1 MHVSKHAQRFSIR
14 MTTLSSA
21 MAVAVPMAMAAPQT
35 LELWRHETGNIAEI
49 EVSEAAVERFNR
61 SQDRWRVEMSMIPE
75 GAYTETVTSAAVA
88 GDLPCLLYIDQPV
101 APNFAWAGFLRP
113 LDGLVDQAALDG
125 LIATAKGTY
134 DGRIYSAGQYEVA
147 LSLLSRRSVL
157 EEHGI
162 RIATLDEPWSK
173 AEFLDALETLEASD
187 DFLYPLDLQAGW
199 TGEWYSYAFGPWL
212 VSFGGDQIDRSNYR
226 YAEGVLNGEQA
237 VAWGEFFQSL
247 FEEGLVDRNPSDDR
261 GFEQGRVAMKY
272 GFLEPSAYPD
282 EWEDDLVV
290 MPVPDFGHGPVIGG
304 GSWHTGI
311 TTACQAPEGAAE
323 FLEFLL
329 QPEEIAAMAEGA
341 GMIPASEAG
350 AALTEDYREGGR
362 WRFLYDYSEAHAQL
376 RPETPAYPIISSVFE
391 RAARDIRDGGDVQ
404 AALDEAVDAIER
416 NIADNHG
423 YGMDE

>member
-1 MHVSKHAQRFSIR
+1 
-14 MTTLSSA
+14 MTTLSIALTLASPLA
-21 MAVAVPMAMAAPQT
+21 LAAPQS

-49 EVSEAAVERFNR
+49 EVSRAAVERFNR

-101 APNFAWAGFLRP
+101 APNFAWAGFLQP
-113 LDGLVDQAALDG
+113 LDGLVDQAVLDG
-125 LIATAKGTY
+125 LIATARGTY

-162 RIATLDEPWSK
+162 RIATLDAPWSTG
-173 AEFLDALETLEASD
+173 EFVEALETLKASG

-199 TGEWYSYAFGPWL
+199 SGEWYSYAFGPWL
-212 VSFGGDQIDRSNYR
+212 IGFGGDQIDRDTYLE
-226 YAEGVLNGEQA
+226 AEGVLNGEA
-237 VAWGEFFQSL
+237 ALAWGELFQAL
-247 FEEGLVDRNPSDDR
+247 FADGLVDRNPSDNR
-261 GFEQGRVAMKY
+261 GFVQGRVAINY
-272 GFLEPSAYPD
+272 GFLEPSAYPV

-290 MPVPDFGHGPVIGG
+290 MPVPDFGHGSVIGG

-311 TTACQAPEGAAE
+311 TAACTTPEGAAE

-329 QPEEIAAMAEGA
+329 QPEEIAAMSEGA

-350 AALTEDYREGGR
+350 AALTEHYREGGQ
-362 WRFLYDYSEAHAQL
+362 WRFFYDYSEAHAQL
-376 RPETPAYPIISSVFE
+376 RPETPAYPIISSVFA
-391 RAARDIRDGGDVQ
+391 RAGRDIRDGGDVQ

-416 NIADNHG
+416 NIADNRG
-423 YGMDE
+423 YGMGN

>member
-1 MHVSKHAQRFSIR
+1 MKSRQFPLIASGVL
-14 MTTLSSA
+14 TTLSLASLSA
-21 MAVAVPMAMAAPQT
+21 TASPEVI
-35 LELWRHETGNIAEI
+35 ELWRHETGNIAEI
-49 EVSEAAVERFNR
+49 EVSKAAVERFNR

-113 LDGLVDQAALDG
+113 LDGLVDQSALDG
-125 LIATAKGTY
+125 LIDTAKSTY
-134 DGRIYSAGQYEVA
+134 DGRVYSAGQYEVA

-162 RIATLDEPWSK
+162 RVATLDEPWSK
-173 AEFLDALETLEASD
+173 EEFLDALDTLQANEG
-187 DFLYPLDLQAGW
+187 FLHPLDLQAGW

-226 YAEGVLNGEQA
+226 YAEGVLNGEEA

-247 FEEGLVDRNPSDDR
+247 FEEGYVDRNPSDDR

-311 TTACQAPEGAAE
+311 TTACETPEGAAE
-323 FLEFLL
+323 FIEFQL

-341 GMIPASEAG
+341 GMIPASEEG
-350 AALTEDYREGGR
+350 AALTKEYREGGR
-362 WRFLYDYSEAHAQL
+362 WRFLYDYSEAHARL

-391 RAARDIRDGGDVQ
+391 RAARDIRDGADVQ
-404 AALDEAVDAIER
+404 GALDEAVDAIER
-416 NIADNHG
+416 NIADNRG
-423 YGMDE
+423 YGMDD